1 MWWVSQE
8 PPKVPLRD
16 TGNPPRPGDLR
27 SLDLP
32 VPTLLHPQP
41 GRGPRRAGSSGRARR
56 GRKGAA
62 GQRGARQGS
71 LLDRRPRGLAASRN
85 DLTVNGGGLPERR
98 SGSPQ
103 NQFARAGME
112 RKKSARCYS
121 LLSRGPLVNRL
132 CAEAP
137 QGEEA
142 SCALGSYAKQ
152 AAKRKLGL

>member
-132 CAEAP
+132 CGSDLE
-137 QGEEA
+137 GVDCA
-142 SCALGSYAKQ
+142 SRCPSFPVQSLAQS
-152 AAKRKLGL
+152 